1 MESIFGRVRKL
12 CGLPETLN
20 NLPKNEDATG
30 TISEIG
36 IKLAVSRAGIL
47 TDEGANGGGKESA
60 NTGLASGSEISW
72 GKQTPRP

>member
-12 CGLPETLN
+12 CGFPETLN

-36 IKLAVSRAGIL
+36 IKLAGIL